1 MPRCNCATGAR
12 GTCPH
17 HVKCPRC
24 FAKPGRPC
32 KRPSGH
38 GCEMHAERYRL
49 TEQQDAANCPSF
61 EPLETPAGTG
71 CRHCSGLP
79 EDHGK
84 RPTPKPSKHPT
95 LF

>member
-1 MPRCNCATGAR
+1 MTARPCGCGPRTR

-17 HVKCPRC
+17 NIACPQC
-24 FAKPGRPC
+24 HAKPGRPC

-38 GCEMHAERYRL
+38 GCDMHAERYRA
-49 TEQQDAANCPSF
+49 TERADGLSCIGF
-61 EPLETPAGTG
+61 EPLETPHGTG

-79 EDHGK
+79 EDHAA
-84 RPTPKPSKHPT
+84 RPIQST